1 MYLASQTRFIMSLYR
16 TFKPNDQRG
25 TLQTA
30 QPKGYLANFV
40 EFFWQSE
47 FDSDGEDFVY
57 SHALPNYSGLLS
69 FNLSHSR
76 WQSVELSKQKTYAF
90 HQSKVF
96 GSLPYSCLCQYPKG
110 LKQAGIKLKPGA
122 LSLLL
127 GVPAEEL
134 PGLKADIN
142 DFFDTD
148 LLEEQLSKANSFA
161 ERVNYMEAFL
171 NTYFPPSSI
180 DYRYQLVQHALA
192 RFDDFLPY
200 GNAIQ
205 QIAEDLCVTPKSLN
219 RYFMQWVGVSPK
231 WCLKVHR
238 FNKTLAAYQQSSSHL
253 TYELYGYNDHSHL
266 YKDAITL
273 AGRPITLL

>member
-1 MYLASQTRFIMSLYR
+1 MSLYR

-47 FDSDGEDFVY
+47 FNADKDDFVY
-57 SHALPNYSGLLS
+57 SQALPNYSGLFS
-69 FNLSHSR
+69 FNLSHSS
-76 WQSVELSKQKTYAF
+76 WQSVELSKQKTYIF

-96 GSLPYSCLCQYPKG
+96 GALPYSCLCQYPKE

-127 GVPAEEL
+127 GIPGEAL
-134 PGLKADIN
+134 QGLKADIS
-142 DFFDTD
+142 DFFDTN
-148 LLEEQLSKANSFA
+148 LLEEQLSKTNSFA
-161 ERVNYMEAFL
+161 ERVNYMETFL
-171 NTYFPPSSI
+171 ANHLPLSSI
-180 DYRYQLVQHALA
+180 DYRYQFVQQALA
-192 RFDDFLPY
+192 RFDNFLPY
-200 GNAIQ
+200 GNAIH
-205 QIAEDLCVTPKSLN
+205 QIAANLCITPKSLN
-219 RYFMQWVGVSPK
+219 RYFIQWVGASPK

-238 FNKTLAAYQQSSSHL
+238 FTKTLAAYQQSSSHL
-253 TYELYGYNDHSHL
+253 PYELYGYSDHSHL

-273 AGRPITLL
+273 TDRPITLL